1 MINYIDVL
9 DSIQE
14 IVQAESENLGKK
26 YIDSIP
32 KAILEVCNLLEENE
46 KG

>member
-1 MINYIDVL
+1 MINYINVL
-9 DSIQE
+9 NLIQE
-14 IVQAESENLGKK
+14 IVQVESENLGKK